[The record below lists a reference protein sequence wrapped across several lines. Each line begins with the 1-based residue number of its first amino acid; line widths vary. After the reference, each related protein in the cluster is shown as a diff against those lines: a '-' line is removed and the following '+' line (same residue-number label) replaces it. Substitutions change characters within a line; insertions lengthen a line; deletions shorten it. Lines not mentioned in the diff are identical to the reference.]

1 MAVATPVSLVIS
13 CADGNTELTA
23 TKWSSWSAT
32 SATGATTF
40 ALNLCTPNCAAS
52 PMTLFPRST
61 VRLCAPVATKNGA
74 IFSRIEVTY
83 QRDGKAAKFTTSW
96 TGDTNL

>member
-1 MAVATPVSLVIS
+1 
-13 CADGNTELTA
+13 
-23 TKWSSWSAT
+23 
-32 SATGATTF
+32 
-40 ALNLCTPNCAAS
+40 
-52 PMTLFPRST
+52 MTLFPRST